1 MILKLKELKEL
12 KNLTV
17 LILTYQTKK
26 EIIFNCLKSINNK
39 VKIVIVEN
47 SKKFLFETEIKK
59 KFPNTKIFCTGKNLG
74 YGAGN
79 NFGIK
84 LIETK
89 YVFILNP
96 DTICDNNLFDNIP
109 KVINSAKNFTI
120 IGCQYIDDKIYMP
133 AGFFDTKKNHFFKK
147 NFLEIRKIKPLTKV
161 EWVTGCSMLLNLS
174 KFKHKK
180 IFDENIFLYFEEL
193 DLCKSIINKGEKI
206 YTSSLLKIKH
216 LGFKSSLGNNIKVKE
231 NTKKIREWH
240 WMWSTFY
247 FYKKNYSYLYAIYKI
262 YGKFTKSIF
271 KTIFFLLT
279 FQKEKKD
286 KYLHRFL
293 GMFNAIIGRSASFR
307 GKI

>member
-1 MILKLKELKEL
+1 MISKLNEL

-109 KVINSAKNFTI
+109 KVINSAN
-120 IGCQYIDDKIYMP
+120 
-133 AGFFDTKKNHFFKK
+133 
-147 NFLEIRKIKPLTKV
+147 LT
-161 EWVTGCSMLLNLS
+161 GLR
-174 KFKHKK
+174 
-180 IFDENIFLYFEEL
+180 
-193 DLCKSIINKGEKI
+193 
-206 YTSSLLKIKH
+206 SSLFPRNS
-216 LGFKSSLGNNIKVKE
+216 LGFPL
-231 NTKKIREWH
+231 
-240 WMWSTFY
+240 
-247 FYKKNYSYLYAIYKI
+247 
-262 YGKFTKSIF
+262 
-271 KTIFFLLT
+271 FFL
-279 FQKEKKD
+279 
-286 KYLHRFL
+286 
-293 GMFNAIIGRSASFR
+293 
-307 GKI
+307 